1 MSFPFTK
8 KVVWITGASSG
19 IGEHLA
25 YRIARDQPYLVLS
38 GRRTEALEFVAA
50 QTNLPEGH
58 ILILPLD
65 LSKPETFAEAAK
77 KVIEC
82 YGRIDYLVNN
92 SGIGHKSGV
101 LETSDAVDR
110 KVMEVNFFGNIRLT
124 KTVLPYMLEQGAG
137 QITVI
142 SSMLSK
148 FGAPDVA
155 TYAASKH
162 ALNGWYE
169 SLRVELYD
177 QNIAIQ
183 VIAPGFIKTD
193 VTVKSLDGEGKPY
206 GQNSPAQEK
215 GMDPKKCAIKIKKI
229 MKSKKPFAY
238 VGGWELGSIP
248 FKTIAPRMFFWAMRA
263 LSRNS

>member
-25 YRIARDQPYLVLS
+25 YRIARDEPYLVIS
-38 GRRTEALEFVAA
+38 ARRTEALEFVAA
-50 QTNLPEGH
+50 QTNLPAGH

-65 LSKPETFAEAAK
+65 LSKPETFADAAK
-77 KVIEC
+77 QVIDRF
-82 YGRIDYLVNN
+82 GRIDYLVNN
-92 SGIGHKSGV
+92 GGIGHKSSV
-101 LETSDAVDR
+101 LETSEAVDR
-110 KVMEVNFFGNIRLT
+110 QIMEVNFFGNIGLT
-124 KTVLPYMLEQGAG
+124 KAVLPYMLEQESG
-137 QITVI
+137 QITVV

-162 ALNGWYE
+162 ALNGYYE
-169 SLRVELYD
+169 SLREELHGK
-177 QNIAIQ
+177 NITIQ

-193 VTVKSLDGEGKPY
+193 VTVKSLDGEGKAY
-206 GQNSPAQEK
+206 GKNSPAQEK

-229 MKSKKPFAY
+229 MTGKKPFAY

-248 FKTIAPRMFFWAMRA
+248 FKTLAPRLFFWTMRA

>member
-1 MSFPFTK
+1 MAFPFHK

-25 YRIARDQPYLVLS
+25 YRIARDEPYLVLS
-38 GRRTEALEFVAA
+38 ARRVDCLEFVAG

-65 LSKPETFAEAAK
+65 LSQPDSFAAAAK
-77 KVIEC
+77 QVIDRF
-82 YGRIDYLVNN
+82 GRIDYLVNN
-92 SGIGHKSGV
+92 GGIGHKSSV
-101 LETSDAVDR
+101 LETSEEVDR
-110 KVMEVNFFGNIRLT
+110 RIMEVNFFGNIGLT
-124 KTVLPYMLEQGAG
+124 KAVLPYMTEQNAG

-162 ALNGWYE
+162 ALNGYYE
-169 SLRVELYD
+169 SLREELVEKNVTV
-177 QNIAIQ
+177 QI
-183 VIAPGFIKTD
+183 IAPGFIKTD

-215 GMDPKKCAIKIKKI
+215 GMDPKQCAIKIKRI
-229 MKSKKPFAY
+229 MRSGKPIAY

-248 FKTIAPRMFFWAMRA
+248 FKTLAPRLFFATMRW
-263 LSRNS
+263 LSRKA